1 MAKVTEK
8 LASRGGGPLFLCDFS
23 PPRGSDI
30 GKLDAARGLDAEF
43 ICVAYGP
50 GRSVR
55 LDSVV
60 TAHLI
65 KERLAKEVV
74 FNVAC
79 RDMNKLAMQ
88 THLLGAA
95 ALGLEN
101 VLVLEG
107 DPFPETEPLQLS
119 PSAKFT
125 PTDLIASIKSMN
137 EGLDFRGRKLGNPI
151 EFCVGAGID
160 LGKGLDREVRLARK
174 KVEAGVDFLVT
185 QPVFDSDTALRFA
198 SSLGSDEVPV
208 FFGVQVLVKDGVV
221 FANVPRRVRDDLAK
235 GKTGVKITVEVIDD
249 LQGAGLDTFYLVPP
263 IVKGGGRDYQAAQ
276 EVMSAFR

>member
-8 LASRGGGPLFLCDFS
+8 LASRGDGPLFLCDFS

-30 GKLDAARGLDAEF
+30 GKLDAARGLDADF

-55 LDSVV
+55 LDSLV

-65 KERLAKEVV
+65 KERLSKDVV

-125 PTDLIASIKSMN
+125 PTDLIASIKSLN
-137 EGLDFRGRKLGNPI
+137 EGLDFRGRKLGNSI
-151 EFCVGAGID
+151 EFCVGAGVD
-160 LGKGLDREVRLARK
+160 LDKGFDREVRLARK

-185 QPVFDSDTALRFA
+185 QPVFDPDTALKFA

-221 FANVPRRVRDDLAK
+221 FANVPRRVRNDLAND
-235 GKTGVKITVEVIDD
+235 KTGVKIAVEVIED

-263 IVKGGGRDYQAAQ
+263 IVKGGRRDYQAAQ

>member
-8 LASRGGGPLFLCDFS
+8 LASRGDGPLFLCDFS

-65 KERLAKEVV
+65 KERLSKDVV

-137 EGLDFRGRKLGNPI
+137 EGLDFRGRTLDNSVDL
-151 EFCVGAGID
+151 CVGAGID

-185 QPVFDSDTALRFA
+185 QPVFDPDTALKFA

-221 FANVPRRVRDDLAK
+221 FANVPRRVRNDLAK
-235 GKTGVKITVEVIDD
+235 GKTGVKIAVEVIED
-249 LQGAGLDTFYLVPP
+249 LHGAGLDTFYLVPP

-276 EVMSAFR
+276 EVIGAFR